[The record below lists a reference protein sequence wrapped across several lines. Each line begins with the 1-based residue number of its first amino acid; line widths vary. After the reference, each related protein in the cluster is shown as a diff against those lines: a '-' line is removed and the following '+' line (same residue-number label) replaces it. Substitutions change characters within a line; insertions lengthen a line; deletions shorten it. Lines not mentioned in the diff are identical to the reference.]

1 MVDLCGDVLGPRPG
15 TPSPQPQYQTWNFVD
30 VCVFFWDEGPKLLQD
45 SQRLPAS
52 RRSGITAPG
61 GITSIKASLAGAGHL
76 MSSNGASTTPV
87 PSTPPCCPRRAQ
99 ASAVLGHET
108 PRSGDIP
115 RPTSLT
121 APYIFRKKFR
131 VATST
136 SWPRSAPRGAALSAS
151 ALVPAVRVPVLVLVP
166 VRNCRSS

>member
-1 MVDLCGDVLGPRPG
+1 
-15 TPSPQPQYQTWNFVD
+15 
-30 VCVFFWDEGPKLLQD
+30 
-45 SQRLPAS
+45 
-52 RRSGITAPG
+52 
-61 GITSIKASLAGAGHL
+61 

-131 VATST
+131 VVTST
-136 SWPRSAPRGAALSAS
+136 SWPTVGPSRSCSLGKRAGTRLFGFRFRFWFWFRSGIAVAADMTLKSDSSFALGGRGLG
-151 ALVPAVRVPVLVLVP
+151 
-166 VRNCRSS
+166 